1 MLSRLSLAIALTGL
15 AVLAIAAAAGA
26 GQRSPSADPSASV
39 SAPAGPAAATP
50 RRAVLRLRETRF
62 GKVIHEKRSGLVAY
76 LFTKERSA
84 KPACYGACAKAWP
97 PIKTRGRPRAGR
109 GLAQR
114 QLGTTRRRGGAK
126 MVTYRGHPLYF
137 YKHDR
142 PGEILCNDVFEF
154 GGRWFVVDR
163 RGKTPVAS

>member
-1 MLSRLSLAIALTGL
+1 MLSRLSLALALTGL
-15 AVLAIAAAAGA
+15 ALLPTGAAAGA
-26 GQRSPSADPSASV
+26 GQRPPGADQSASA

-50 RRAVLRLRETRF
+50 RRAVLRLRKTRF

-109 GLAQR
+109 GLAR
-114 QLGTTRRRGGAK
+114 RHLGTTRRRGGAR
-126 MVTYRGHPLYF
+126 MATYRGHPLYF
-137 YKHDR
+137 YEHDR
-142 PGEILCNDVFEF
+142 PGEILCNDVLEF

-163 RGKTPVAS
+163 RGRPAAN